1 MNGLRAAVA
10 AATLLACAAAGAAD
24 AAAQAPVA
32 PVAVR
37 WSGDGKVAFHGM
49 GNLDQAGGGPGAMMY
64 PAPGLAGFLVAV
76 MVHGAIAEGSKNA
89 EKRRIQETA
98 DLVLEPY
105 RPLLD
110 TWTTADLLQ
119 RAHALPG
126 ATRAWMPANGANA
139 DAAGADLLEI
149 EPTFLLS
156 PDQRALVLDAAVVR
170 RVAGAKAPEAGQPT
184 HVVRVVSAPQPDGEP
199 VALWSADDGAR
210 LKSTAAALLAE
221 SLQVVLANDGVAA
234 AQDTAQQ
241 RTWRYAE
248 GGRQRFERALLVAQ
262 TCERQLLRTLRG
274 ALLSVPRAAGA
285 QGCPS

>member
-1 MNGLRAAVA
+1 MNGFRAAVA
-10 AATLLACAAAGAAD
+10 ATTLLLCGAAGAAD
-24 AAAQAPVA
+24 AAAPVA

-37 WSGDGKVAFHGM
+37 WTGDGKVAFHGM
-49 GNLDQAGGGPGAMMY
+49 GNMDQAGGGPGAMMY

-76 MVHGAIAEGSKNA
+76 VAHSAIAEGSKNA

-110 TWTTADLLQ
+110 AWTTADLLQ
-119 RAHALPG
+119 RAQALPG
-126 ATRAWMPANGANA
+126 AVRAWVPANA
-139 DAAGADLLEI
+139 DATGADLLEI

-170 RVAGAKAPEAGQPT
+170 RVAGAKPPEAGQPT

-285 QGCPS
+285 EGCPP